1 MITNNMREKKS
12 QRTESLIVFF
22 SIFNDILG
30 FSFIMLILPYIG
42 QEYQVSNF
50 LLGLLLS
57 SNALIGLFLGP
68 IWGKLSDK
76 YGRKPTLIAC
86 QAGTMCAFLL
96 LALSS
101 SIEMILISRLV
112 DGFFGGQIP
121 ILRAYIADT
130 TRDDEKARTV
140 KMGRLTAYMLIGSL
154 VGPLIGGI
162 LGTWNWRYSPLLI
175 VGLYVVIIPSS
186 FSYFKESL
194 PKLVAQEVK
203 EPSGAIKASLLTKR
217 VIILLGVF
225 FFVFLVHTMLS
236 SSLSLMIYA
245 RFTQSSLAI
254 GSLNIFSGISLMIFS
269 VVLIKPI
276 TKRVAEQKIVVIS
289 IGMLIGFFLAYP
301 FVTEFWMLF
310 VLFIPFEC
318 RIDK

>member
-1 MITNNMREKKS
+1 
-12 QRTESLIVFF
+12 
-22 SIFNDILG
+22 
-30 FSFIMLILPYIG
+30 
-42 QEYQVSNF
+42 
-50 LLGLLLS
+50 
-57 SNALIGLFLGP
+57 
-68 IWGKLSDK
+68 
-76 YGRKPTLIAC
+76 
-86 QAGTMCAFLL
+86 
-96 LALSS
+96 
-101 SIEMILISRLV
+101 
-112 DGFFGGQIP
+112 
-121 ILRAYIADT
+121 
-130 TRDDEKARTV
+130 
-140 KMGRLTAYMLIGSL
+140 
-154 VGPLIGGI
+154 

-203 EPSGAIKASLLTKR
+203 EPSGAIKASILTKR

-276 TKRVAEQKIVVIS
+276 TKRVAEQKIVVFS

-310 VLFIPFEC
+310 VLFIPFSLAMTFLFPIITTRLTTLVSSDRQGEISGWSTTIQYSSDTVAPLIATAYLDLKTIVIMGFVFTSYMLIGFTSVLILLVVLGIII
-318 RIDK
+318 RESKYYRKNVPAATSTSGETLKPVIPSDKVKESILPNA